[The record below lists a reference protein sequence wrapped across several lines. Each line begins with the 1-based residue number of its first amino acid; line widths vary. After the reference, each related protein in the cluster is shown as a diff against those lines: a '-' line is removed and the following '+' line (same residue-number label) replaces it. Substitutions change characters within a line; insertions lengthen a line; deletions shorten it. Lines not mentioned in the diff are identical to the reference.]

1 MIDNDFT
8 EYDSEAAYDLLR
20 TELKR
25 LHREAQKDYDAI
37 ARIMTAMDRAHR
49 EFKFACGRGSG
60 MPGDI
65 SDMST
70 GAREAALALYMN

>member
-1 MIDNDFT
+1 MTDNDFI
-8 EYDSEAAYDLLR
+8 EYDSESAYDLLR

-49 EFKFACGRGSG
+49 EFKFACGRGAG

-65 SDMST
+65 TNLST
-70 GAREAALALYMN
+70 GTREAAMALYMN